1 MNMSYCQFENTSAD
15 VAQCLDS
22 MQDEAFDVDNLSSEY
37 ERAGFKR
44 FIALC
49 RVVASLADEMEL
61 DWSNFQTILLCKMR
75 FFKINLAFHRA
86 RMYFFPRK
94 FKL

>member
-61 DWSNFQTILLCKMR
+61 D
-75 FFKINLAFHRA
+75 
-86 RMYFFPRK
+86 
-94 FKL
+94 